1 MLFLAMRPEDLQAQ
15 TRFSNIVELFTFL
28 LANHP
33 VLQVFKLQRM
43 REGFRCYGRGSG
55 IAGATLAKALA
66 LRKLKVSLTVS
77 DVRPSDLQLVHNLG
91 EVLGYVK
98 SAPPLDRGSTW
109 SSLSVQQRE
118 VLFVLVFN
126 SIIYFCFLILL
137 KTG

>member
-1 MLFLAMRPEDLQAQ
+1 MRPEDLQAQ

-55 IAGATLAKALA
+55 IAGAIAGATLAKALA

-98 SAPPLDRGSTW
+98 SAPPLDRDSTW